1 MGDEEGGYSVGL
13 VLEEGGDVDFYGG
26 GDSLGLEVEVEV
38 EGGELDV
45 GWVDDMDVKFGEGDG
60 EEDCASFRGE

>member
-1 MGDEEGGYSVGL
+1 L

-26 GDSLGLEVEVEV
+26 GDSLGLEV